1 MFEYLMKPLKATYAT
16 QTANAEAKG
25 ISNCPLCA
33 IGENAN
39 KTKIWKLSEMDA
51 DHVNAWSKG
60 GATDKA
66 NCEMLCKTHNRAKG
80 NR

>member
-1 MFEYLMKPLKATYAT
+1 MFSAAKQIPNCRQTKDATS
-16 QTANAEAKG
+16 KG

-33 IGENAN
+33 VGTNAN
-39 KTKIWKLSEMDA
+39 KNRIYKPTEMDA
-51 DHVNAWSKG
+51 DHVKAWSKG
-60 GATDKA
+60 GSTDES